1 MSSDSVFRG
10 WQLFCV
16 VLVTFPP
23 SKNLE
28 AYVGSFIQERITTNR
43 DDPGRIDIM
52 AKYCLG
58 RLAAI
63 AKRGPRGKAPT
74 YAEIETASV
83 NHSCNDTIVDHVLT
97 SPYRTQRS
105 ILPHLAHRSTLSIN
119 CSNVHIQTLKS
130 RLYCHSSPMES
141 SPLEGCRLKAS
152 GAFLVTTTPCPN

>member
-83 NHSCNDTIVDHVLT
+83 NIAVMTRLLT
-97 SPYRTQRS
+97 MYLHRLTGRS
-105 ILPHLAHRSTLSIN
+105 VQSF
-119 CSNVHIQTLKS
+119 HIWRIA
-130 RLYCHSSPMES
+130 RLYLQIAATFIS
-141 SPLEGCRLKAS
+141 RR
-152 GAFLVTTTPCPN
+152 